1 MQDDT
6 DNLPAVNSVCESE
19 VSEYFIN
26 FTHSGNG
33 APIILTHGLAASLH
47 DWDNLIP
54 ELNSAD
60 YSTYALDLPGHGG
73 SAKLDHLED
82 YNIGC
87 VLSKF
92 STWIESLQIQ
102 DPLILI
108 GHSLGGYLSLQ
119 YTIIHPNRVCAL
131 VLCDPFYSLS
141 QLPYLLQINYRHSLI
156 NPNILNHLPEWF
168 IRRIIDFTSL
178 SIRNGYQLPKA
189 VREQTAAD
197 YKRIQPEIFNI
208 ISTLRDISPNLHL
221 ITQPTLVL
229 WGAHDHTLSKNS
241 FFRILLEIQNSK
253 GVAIPTAG
261 HVPHQS
267 HPAEFNRLVL
277 EFLNSL
283 SHK

>member
-1 MQDDT
+1 M
-6 DNLPAVNSVCESE
+6 DNLSVVNSGCESSS
-19 VSEYFIN
+19 SENFIN
-26 FTHSGNG
+26 FSHSGNG

-54 ELNSAD
+54 ELNCAD
-60 YSTYALDLPGHGG
+60 YSTYALDLPGHGD
-73 SAKLDHLED
+73 SAKIDNLED

-92 STWIESLQIQ
+92 STWIEGLNIP
-102 DPLILI
+102 DPMILI

-119 YTIIHPNRVCAL
+119 YAMIHPDRVCAL

-168 IRRIIDFTSL
+168 IRYLIDFTSL
-178 SIRNGYQLPKA
+178 SIRNGYQLPIS

-208 ISTLRDISPNLHL
+208 ISTLRDMTPNLNL

-229 WGAHDHTLSKNS
+229 WGAHDRTLSIGS
-241 FFRILLEIQNSK
+241 FSKILQEIKNSK
-253 GVAIPTAG
+253 GAAIPTAG

-277 EFLNSL
+277 EFLHGL